1 MQRAGRTMP
10 RLWTAGRL
18 LRICGL
24 LALGVCQ
31 ALAAIAAAIAAARL
45 LSQSGP
51 PPLPLAA
58 AASTGAI
65 AVIALR
71 VLQRRLAE
79 QFALAYV
86 KELRLALIS
95 HVLRMPANGK
105 TLRFGSVMT
114 RVVNDFSAI
123 RLWLA
128 SGLVS
133 TVVAAC
139 IFLTVGA
146 YLAIANID
154 ALLALVPS
162 LLLWLLVPMLVW
174 RPLDRSIA
182 DSRRRRGRIAAATG
196 SMLKGRMSYLAF
208 GRHGSL
214 IRKLARQSDRL
225 NDALTSR
232 ATLSGL
238 LRSSSDIVLP
248 VTAVLIGL
256 AGTASNSE
264 TLGIL
269 IMVTGVVV
277 TQLNAIAMAVEYR
290 LAHRVAVAR
299 LKAIFDRPT
308 LALDGG
314 PGHLKRTDQGR
325 RLSVDDL
332 TISGRRLSFRVDKG
346 ERVTLTGLVDQ
357 DVHNLF
363 LAIAGL
369 AGPIGGT
376 IRLDGRAA
384 EEISRRDWLRSICL
398 LSPALPTIP
407 GSLSESVA
415 MGNPTTVSATER
427 ARLCKR
433 FGLTTEDLNGKLRE
447 DSHLTPDKAAAL
459 RAVRCLLRGAS
470 LVLVD
475 DPDLLRNTPLRMS
488 FLEEIER
495 RGTTL
500 VMASVDLPTADSGR
514 RIELGR
520 KGRRAA

>member
-1 MQRAGRTMP
+1 MP
-10 RLWTAGRL
+10 RLWTPGRL

-45 LSQSGP
+45 LGQSGP
-51 PPLPLAA
+51 PPVLLAA

-133 TVVAAC
+133 TLVAGC
-139 IFLTVGA
+139 VFLTVAA
-146 YLAIANID
+146 YLAIANVD
-154 ALLALVPS
+154 ALLALSPA
-162 LLLWLLVPMLVW
+162 LLLWLLVPVLVW
-174 RPLDRSIA
+174 KPLDRSIA
-182 DSRRRRGRIAAATG
+182 DSRRRRGRIAATAG
-196 SMLKGRMSYLAF
+196 IMLRGRMSYLAF

-214 IRKLARQSDRL
+214 IRKLGRQSDRL
-225 NDALTSR
+225 NHVLTGR

-256 AGTASNSE
+256 AGTASNAE

-277 TQLNAIAMAVEYR
+277 TQLNAIALAVEYR

-314 PGHLKRTDQGR
+314 SGHLKRTDQGR

-332 TISGRRLSFRVDKG
+332 TIPSGRRLSFRVDKG

-357 DVHNLF
+357 DVHDLF

-369 AGPIGGT
+369 AGPMGGT

-415 MGNPTTVSATER
+415 MGNPTTVTGTER

-433 FGLTTEDLNGKLRE
+433 FGLRTEDLNGKLRE
-447 DSHLTPDKAAAL
+447 DSHLTPDQAAAL

-475 DPDLLRNTPLRMS
+475 DPDLLRNTPLRMC

-500 VMASVDLPTADSGR
+500 VIASAGLPTAVSGR

-520 KGRRAA
+520 KGGRAA